1 MSKYSVLRLTG
12 RASDLLKRGLGVW
25 FPKGK
30 TRISKSCEFE
40 PPCKITGAVNCKT
53 TVKVGAFTS
62 FDGDANDCRI
72 RNVTVGRYCSIA
84 KHVDIGLPNHP
95 VNWFSTTPRQYFP
108 KHFLWDGKLCGQ
120 VGVVPWPG
128 EFGHVEIGNDVWV
141 GDRTV
146 IMPGVKIG
154 DGAIVAAGAVVTKDV
169 PPYAVVGGVPA
180 RFIKYRFDED
190 TVKELLDL
198 QWWRYDIAD
207 FGKIDWSDAKGAIAA
222 AKAKIA
228 SGKVH
233 PYLPLKITA
242 EELAPYTFR
251 RLFHFE
257 FSKRFLRIKIFG
269 VWVVHVRRVR
279 QGQERGGSA

>member
-1 MSKYSVLRLTG
+1 MSKYVVLRLSG
-12 RASDLLKRGLGVW
+12 RAVDLLKRGLGVW

-30 TRISKSCEFE
+30 TRISMSCEFE

-53 TVKVGAFTS
+53 AVKVGAFTS
-62 FDGDANDCRI
+62 FDGDAGDCRI

-95 VNWFSTTPRQYFP
+95 VDWFSTTPRQYFP
-108 KHFLWDGKLCGQ
+108 KHFLWNSGLDGR
-120 VGVVPWPG
+120 VEVVPWLG
-128 EFGHVEIGNDVWV
+128 ESSHVEIGNDVWV

-146 IMPGVKIG
+146 IMPGIKIG

-169 PPYAVVGGVPA
+169 PPYAIVGGVPA
-180 RFIKYRFDED
+180 RVIKYRFDEE

-207 FGKIDWSDAKGAIAA
+207 FGRIDWSDAKGAIAA
-222 AKAKIA
+222 IRARIA
-228 SGKVH
+228 GGGVR
-233 PYLPLKITA
+233 PYLPRKIA
-242 EELAPYTFR
+242 AADLAPYAFG

-257 FSKRFLRIKIFG
+257 FSKRFFRVKILG
-269 VWVVHVRRVR
+269 VWVMHKRRVR
-279 QGQERGGSA
+279 HDLERSV